1 MPGISSAI
9 ARIFLAILG
18 AISLAIGVRFG
29 YSSYLTEQA
38 LQKCIA
44 GGPCSSN
51 INSLTLQSAFET
63 ARAEVLLGIAL
74 GVTGVLVMMYSFLF
88 AGRSGRQRPVQN

>member
-1 MPGISSAI
+1 MPGVSSAV
-9 ARIFLAILG
+9 ARILLAILG

-29 YSSYLTEQA
+29 YSSYLSEQA
-38 LQKCIA
+38 LQRCIA
-44 GGPCSSN
+44 GGPCSLN
-51 INSLTLQSAFET
+51 INSLTLQSAYET

-88 AGRSGRQRPVQN
+88 AGRFGNQRLSQN